1 MSFCVIL
8 CHLVYQKKLNSRFDD
23 ISKIYT
29 ETYIAHMTTTT
40 NSNNRKTGRALPCLN
55 AEYTDPDFR
64 EHIMKTVYV
73 RASMRNSKSI
83 KSRSMLA
90 LGFFC
95 FKCRKF
101 WTNENVDKITEEER
115 REKPSSSGIGLA
127 NI

>member
-1 MSFCVIL
+1 
-8 CHLVYQKKLNSRFDD
+8 LVYQKNLIADLMIFQEYT
-23 ISKIYT
+23 KIYT
-29 ETYIAHMTTTT
+29 THMTTT
-40 NSNNRKTGRALPCLN
+40 NSNNNRKTGRALPCLN

-73 RASMRNSKSI
+73 RASMRDSRSI

-95 FKCRKF
+95 FKCRQF
-101 WTNENVDKITEEER
+101 WTSEDVDKIIEELQ
-115 REKPSSSGIGLA
+115 EKPSSSAIGLA